1 MAAQRQAQK
10 LADDRDVLRVFM
22 EEAKAEANELLEE
35 RMAWWT
41 EEELLKHSLEMQQD
55 QLNSLRAFKRFKN
68 MEAELEDTRNKAQE
82 LELENIGLKR
92 QVRHGIEFDA
102 TVLMLRG
109 WFIQVS
115 VGRSMSSKRHS
126 STQSCRGRV
135 AVARKG
141 GWKKQLP
148 TVGNQ
153 KEVVTEWRP
162 SWERARRICG

>member
-102 TVLMLRG
+102 TVLM
-109 WFIQVS
+109 
-115 VGRSMSSKRHS
+115 
-126 STQSCRGRV
+126 
-135 AVARKG
+135 
-141 GWKKQLP
+141 
-148 TVGNQ
+148 
-153 KEVVTEWRP
+153 
-162 SWERARRICG
+162 